1 MKYIRDYKLFESK
14 AFDDIKTDVEGI
26 LVELLDKG
34 FSLNVYE
41 GVFIYSNAN
50 HINFR
55 VDSNVEG
62 ITIRIEN
69 RKFIKLVI

>member
-34 FSLNVYE
+34 FLLMFMK
-41 GVFIYSNAN
+41 VF
-50 HINFR
+50 
-55 VDSNVEG
+55 
-62 ITIRIEN
+62 
-69 RKFIKLVI
+69 FIFKCKSYKYF